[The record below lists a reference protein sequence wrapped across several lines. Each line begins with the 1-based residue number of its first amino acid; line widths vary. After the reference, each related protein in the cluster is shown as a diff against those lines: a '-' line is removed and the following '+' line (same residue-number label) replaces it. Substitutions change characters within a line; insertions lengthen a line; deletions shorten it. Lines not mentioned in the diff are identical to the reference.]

1 MHVEAFAGHYR
12 TIASLYGCSP
22 AELETRDRSEHHL
35 LRWVAWES
43 GIAIGA
49 LQVQERPDRRKFL
62 SFKGDESAFAAL
74 IDRPILALDGNLYCS
89 TTDQQ
94 PNRRSHL
101 IAAGFVPEVETEVFS
116 LSFAATIDRLRH
128 APVPPGFEL
137 QEAREVDPK
146 RLFDLDNAVR
156 SRVPGMDG
164 WQGRWDWFVAEL
176 DDPAAYLVAV
186 DPEQT
191 FAGLARI
198 WHNPEGPRFGL
209 VGTRPEYGGSRI
221 GPALLRTVLEAA
233 AAWGYPTFTAETAVT
248 NTFLH
253 SRMKTV
259 ATSSIGMRTQLVRP
273 GAAGTA

>member
-1 MHVEAFAGHYR
+1 MA
-12 TIASLYGCSP
+12 IA
-22 AELETRDRSEHHL
+22 AVQT
-35 LRWVAWES
+35 
-43 GIAIGA
+43 
-49 LQVQERPDRRKFL
+49 QERPDGRTFL
-62 SFKGDESAFAAL
+62 SFTGDESAFEPL
-74 IDRPILALDGNLYCS
+74 IDHAILTLDGNLYCS

-101 IAAGFVPEVETEVFS
+101 IAAGFVPEVETEVFR

-137 QEAREVDPK
+137 REAREVDPK

-186 DPEQT
+186 DPEQRY
-191 FAGLARI
+191 AGLARI
-198 WHNPEGPRFGL
+198 WHHPEGPRFGL
-209 VGTRPEYGGSRI
+209 VGTRPEYAGARI
-221 GPALLRTVLEAA
+221 GSALLRAVLEAA

-248 NTFLH
+248 NRFLH
-253 SRMKTV
+253 TRMKNV
-259 ATSSIGMRTQLVRP
+259 ATSSIGMRTQLLRP
-273 GAAGTA
+273 STKRDG